1 MGVSGREDKEWG
13 RALPEVNKE
22 SHVADTCRDKEVSFT
37 NGQETLNAGT
47 VLRYLNSVQSSEPHQ
62 LCTLALVPLK

>member
-1 MGVSGREDKEWG
+1 MGEGSSRSKQREP
-13 RALPEVNKE
+13 RSRL
-22 SHVADTCRDKEVSFT
+22 ADTCRDKEVSFT